1 MNHKT
6 LIIVIVLALIIIF
19 NAFYIIGETEQ
30 VIITQFG
37 EPLGDGIKEAGLKVK
52 IPFIQ
57 IVHSFEKRTLEWDG
71 TPQQIPTSDKRYIWL
86 DTFARWRIEN
96 PLKFY
101 ESTRTETAAH
111 SRLDDIISG
120 TTRDVISSTKLIDIV
135 RDSNREMKFTLEY
148 EASTLEELKREI
160 IKVGRSNVAD
170 SIFAISAPQV
180 KKYGIELVDVQIKRL
195 NYVNDVREKV
205 YDRMISERQKIAAK
219 YRSEGEGQAAEILGK
234 MRRELDQIESEA
246 YRTAQEIKGKAD
258 ARAIQVYADAYNN
271 DPDFY
276 EFQKTLETYKQT
288 IDKKNTLI
296 MGTDSEYYKFL
307 KRIDK

>member
-57 IVHSFEKRTLEWDG
+57 IVHSFDKRTLEWDG

>member
-1 MNHKT
+1 
-6 LIIVIVLALIIIF
+6 
-19 NAFYIIGETEQ
+19 
-30 VIITQFG
+30 
-37 EPLGDGIKEAGLKVK
+37 
-52 IPFIQ
+52 
-57 IVHSFEKRTLEWDG
+57 LEWDG